1 MTPARMA
8 EIHAAAF
15 AGHGQVWSETDF
27 IQMRA
32 RPGTDFLA
40 VNTDG
45 FALFQVIAPEA
56 ELLTLAIDPP
66 AQGRG
71 LGRIALETAIVLAAE
86 RGAETMFL
94 EVAEDNAP
102 ARTLYEKLGFAET
115 GRRRGY
121 YARAGA
127 APVDAIMMARPLAAE
142 KSGKPFKN

>member
-15 AGHGQVWSETDF
+15 AGHGQVWSEADF
-27 IQMRA
+27 LQMRA

-56 ELLTLAIDPP
+56 ELLTIAIDPP

-71 LGRIALETAIVLAAE
+71 LGRIALETAMVLAAE

-102 ARTLYEKLGFAET
+102 ARALYDRLGFTQT

-127 APVDAIMMARPLAAE
+127 AAVDAILMACPLAAE
-142 KSGKPFKN
+142 NSGKPFKD